1 MRLILFGGYF
11 FGKMWK
17 NMEKQPFFRTA
28 MAGLGKYHMGDY
40 GRIGVYR
47 VIHQVKAGVY
57 LLPDPVLPTI
67 AKKYGDLRIFSGR
80 NR

>member
-17 NMEKQPFFRTA
+17 NMEKRSFFRAA
-28 MAGLGKYHMGDY
+28 MAGLGKYHMGGY

-47 VIHQVKAGVY
+47 VKTYVFVVRFILEV
-57 LLPDPVLPTI
+57 
-67 AKKYGDLRIFSGR
+67 
-80 NR
+80 